1 MDAAPALTLY
11 VAVSA
16 DVRRYFESIG
26 KISCHVITP
35 GREYVGLCSCPE
47 DALERHRICMG
58 SASKQECCVL
68 RVSFTHLGV
77 SHYTTHT
84 MGHRS
89 NYSSQLYKTTYH
101 DGVDWQVWHF
111 IGDLPLSERTAT
123 GDVLLSTEWLEIS

>member
-1 MDAAPALTLY
+1 MY
-11 VAVSA
+11 GVS
-16 DVRRYFESIG
+16 EQTG
-26 KISCHVITP
+26 
-35 GREYVGLCSCPE
+35 
-47 DALERHRICMG
+47 
-58 SASKQECCVL
+58 VL
-68 RVSFTHLGV
+68 RPSGQLHTLGL